1 MTFTSNIK
9 SVLLQEFKTS
19 EFIKMNILI
28 RKFRKKKL
36 LRTQVGT
43 GKHVQTTVRTVEQ
56 YIKKLIKFSNK
67 SLAVTL
73 YLYS

>member
-9 SVLLQEFKTS
+9 SLLLQEFKTS

-43 GKHVQTTVRTVEQ
+43 GKHVQTNCKDGRAI
-56 YIKKLIKFSNK
+56 YKKLIKLSNK